1 MLYIGYFHFNGT
13 IYVVEVWFLSFKC
26 CRCVATGDMSK
37 VPSQAYFSYDKGTAQ
52 RQCHL
57 PLKCSLYHM
66 MVSYYSLYK
75 AVWLIPKLLVIAY
88 KKCLLLKINTVT
100 KFLLFKMKY
109 VINGGNF
116 CKDRSKMTSR
126 KERRGGLWKCDTAW
140 WLPDGGRI
148 I

>member
-1 MLYIGYFHFNGT
+1 
-13 IYVVEVWFLSFKC
+13 
-26 CRCVATGDMSK
+26 MSK

-116 CKDRSKMTSR
+116 CKDHSKMTSR
-126 KERRGGLWKCDTAW
+126 KERRGGL
-140 WLPDGGRI
+140 
-148 I
+148 